1 MCCGGTSCC
10 GRLRLWVRCALWEH
24 FVLGMAGDAWKFRCW
39 GGECGCEIC
48 YFAGMDVF
56 AFAPGDEAAIQ
67 AAVQAH
73 LRYFTA
79 SYFGMEPA
87 GEGAESAYEA
97 MLQLLHL
104 VPDEEQQ
111 QALEKLSNYLHSDS
125 PNQVLVLRGSAGT
138 GKTSLMRGVAAYLQ
152 SLHRPVVLLAP
163 TGRAAK
169 VLSQRT
175 GIAAYTIH
183 RQIYALEERYDKGGH
198 ISGFAFLLKHFES
211 EEPVVFVA
219 DEASMISSLPVNEG
233 QYQMNGLLPDLLQ
246 HVFGSSGWNRLVLVG
261 DPFQLPPVHE
271 NTSAALSTPSLRAA
285 GMAVEEVDL
294 RQVKRQGGHSGILQ
308 LATQLRDQL
317 QYRNH
322 RHAGSKGGAEST
334 ENTTYFDTDFV
345 AEDILEIAS
354 TDAALE
360 LYADL
365 YRRDPESVVFVTYSN
380 FWAHKLNVRLR
391 RLLQPGADRL
401 PMPGEQLL
409 VVRNHFL
416 KNRDFIANGETVEIV
431 SHANELESYAGLQWL
446 PAELAYT
453 DLKGHRQYHQ
463 SRLLF
468 DLLNS
473 KDAGL
478 NAAQWQLLWRARR
491 HAETFGPYDPYL
503 NALQVKYSYAITG
516 HKAQGGEWPHVFVLM
531 ERPYGTDEQHLRWLY
546 TAMTRAQQQL
556 YLVRAV

>member
-1 MCCGGTSCC
+1 
-10 GRLRLWVRCALWEH
+10 
-24 FVLGMAGDAWKFRCW
+24 
-39 GGECGCEIC
+39 
-48 YFAGMDVF
+48 MDVF
-56 AFAPGDEAAIQ
+56 TFAPGDEAAVQ
-67 AAVQAH
+67 AAVNAH

-79 SYFGMEPA
+79 SYFGMEPE
-87 GEGAESAYEA
+87 GEGADDAYAA
-97 MLQLLHL
+97 MLQLLGMQA
-104 VPDEEQQ
+104 DEEQQ
-111 QALEKLSNYLHSDS
+111 QALQQLAAYLHSDT
-125 PNQVLVLRGSAGT
+125 PNEVLILRGSAGT
-138 GKTSLMRGVAAYLQ
+138 GKTSLMRGVAAYLK
-152 SLHRPVVLLAP
+152 SLNRPIVLMAP

-219 DEASMISSLPVNEG
+219 DEASMISSLPLNEG

-246 HVFGSSGWNRLVLVG
+246 HVFGSSSWNRLVLVG

-271 NTSAALSTPSLRAA
+271 TESAALQATRLQALQ
-285 GMAVEEVDL
+285 MAVHQIDL
-294 RQVKRQGGHSGILQ
+294 LQVKRQTGHSGILQ
-308 LATQLRDQL
+308 LATQVRDQL
-317 QYRNH
+317 QLRAQNMLNP
-322 RHAGSKGGAEST
+322 RRLEALGGAEMAD
-334 ENTTYFDTDFV
+334 NPYFDADFP
-345 AEDILEIAS
+345 ADDILEIAS

-360 LYADL
+360 LYVDL

-416 KNRDFIANGETVEIV
+416 KNRDFIANGENVEVV
-431 SHANELESYAGLQWL
+431 SHANELEDYAGLQWL
-446 PAELAYT
+446 AAELAYT

-473 KDAGL
+473 KDASL

-491 HAETFGPYDPYL
+491 HADTFGPYDPYL

-531 ERPYGTDEQHLRWLY
+531 EKPYGGDEQHLRWLY
-546 TAMTRAQQQL
+546 TAMTRAKQHL
-556 YLVRAV
+556 YLVKAV

>member
-1 MCCGGTSCC
+1 
-10 GRLRLWVRCALWEH
+10 
-24 FVLGMAGDAWKFRCW
+24 
-39 GGECGCEIC
+39 
-48 YFAGMDVF
+48 MDVF
-56 AFAPGDEAAIQ
+56 TFAPGDEAAVQ
-67 AAVQAH
+67 AAVNAH

-79 SYFGMEPA
+79 SYFGMEPE
-87 GEGAESAYEA
+87 GEGSDNAYA
-97 MLQLLHL
+97 SMVQLLGMQ
-104 VPDEEQQ
+104 PDEEQQ
-111 QALEKLSNYLHSDS
+111 QALQQLASYLHSDT
-125 PNQVLVLRGSAGT
+125 PNEVLVLRGSAGT
-138 GKTSLMRGVAAYLQ
+138 GKTSLMRGLAAYLQ
-152 SLHRPVVLLAP
+152 SLNRPVVLLAP

-169 VLSQRT
+169 VLAQRT
-175 GIAAYTIH
+175 GMAAFTIH

-219 DEASMISSLPVNEG
+219 DEASMISSLPVKEG

-271 NTSAALSTPSLRAA
+271 TESAALHGQRLQSFH
-285 GMAVEEVDL
+285 MQVNQIDL
-294 RQVKRQGGHSGILQ
+294 QQVKRQSGHSGILQ
-308 LATQLRDQL
+308 LATQVRDQL
-317 QYRNH
+317 KSRAQSMLNPR
-322 RHAGSKGGAEST
+322 RLEALDGAEMAD
-334 ENTTYFDTDFV
+334 NPYFDADFP
-345 AEDILEIAS
+345 ADDILEIAS

-360 LYADL
+360 LYVDL

-416 KNRDFIANGETVEIV
+416 KNRDFISNGENIEVV
-431 SHANELESYAGLQWL
+431 SHANELEDYAGLQWL
-446 PAELAYT
+446 SAELAFT
-453 DLKGHRQYHQ
+453 DLKGRRQYLQ

-478 NAAQWQLLWRARR
+478 SPAHWQLLWRARR

-531 ERPYGTDEQHLRWLY
+531 EKPYGGDEQHLRWLY
-546 TAMTRAQQQL
+546 TAMTRAKQHL
-556 YLVRAV
+556 YLVKAV

>member
-1 MCCGGTSCC
+1 
-10 GRLRLWVRCALWEH
+10 
-24 FVLGMAGDAWKFRCW
+24 
-39 GGECGCEIC
+39 
-48 YFAGMDVF
+48 MDVF
-56 AFAPGDEAAIQ
+56 SFAPEDEMALH

-73 LRYFTA
+73 LRHFTA
-79 SYFGMEPA
+79 SYFGVEPE
-87 GEGAESAYEA
+87 GEGADAAYTS
-97 MLQLLHL
+97 MVQLLGMQ
-104 VPDEEQQ
+104 PDEEQQ
-111 QALEKLSNYLHSDS
+111 QALQQLAAYLHSDT
-125 PNQVLVLRGSAGT
+125 PNEVLILRGSAGT
-138 GKTSLMRGVAAYLQ
+138 GKTSLMRGLAAYLQ
-152 SLHRPVVLLAP
+152 SLNRPVVLLAP

-169 VLSQRT
+169 VLAQRT
-175 GIAAYTIH
+175 GLAAYTIH

-219 DEASMISSLPVNEG
+219 DEASMISSLPVKEG

-271 NTSAALSTPSLRAA
+271 TESAALNAPRLQALT
-285 GMAVEEVDL
+285 MAVSQIDL
-294 RQVKRQGGHSGILQ
+294 LQVKRQSGHSGILQ
-308 LATQLRDQL
+308 LATQVRDQL
-317 QYRNH
+317 KSRSQNMMNVRPL
-322 RHAGSKGGAEST
+322 GSLSGT
-334 ENTTYFDTDFV
+334 EMADNPYFDADFP
-345 AEDILEIAS
+345 ADDILEIAS

-365 YRRDPESVVFVTYSN
+365 YRRDPDSVVFVTYSN

-416 KNRDFIANGETVEIV
+416 KNRDFIANGENIEVV
-431 SHANELESYAGLQWL
+431 SHANELEDYAGLQWL
-446 PAELAYT
+446 SAELAFT
-453 DLKGHRQYHQ
+453 DLKGRRQYLQ

-478 NAAQWQLLWRARR
+478 SPVHWQLLWRARR

-531 ERPYGTDEQHLRWLY
+531 EKPYGGDEQHLRWLY
-546 TAMTRAQQQL
+546 TAMTRAKQHL
-556 YLVRAV
+556 YLVKAV

>member
-1 MCCGGTSCC
+1 
-10 GRLRLWVRCALWEH
+10 
-24 FVLGMAGDAWKFRCW
+24 
-39 GGECGCEIC
+39 
-48 YFAGMDVF
+48 MDVF
-56 AFAPGDEAAIQ
+56 SFAAGDEAAVQ
-67 AAVQAH
+67 AAVAAH

-79 SYFGMEPA
+79 SYFGVEPE
-87 GEGAESAYEA
+87 GEGADDAYQA
-97 MLQLLHL
+97 MLALLA
-104 VPDEEQQ
+104 VAPDEEQQ
-111 QALEKLSNYLHSDS
+111 HALRQLADYLHSDA
-125 PNQVLVLRGSAGT
+125 PNEVLVLRGSAGT

-169 VLSQRT
+169 VLAQRT

-271 NTSAALSTPSLRAA
+271 NQSAALHSERLRGL
-285 GMAVEEVDL
+285 GMGVAEVDL
-294 RQVKRQGGHSGILQ
+294 YQVKRQGGHSGILQ
-308 LATQLRDQL
+308 LATQVRDQL
-317 QYRNH
+317 KSRAQSMMNARQL
-322 RHAGSKGGAEST
+322 GSLSGAEMAD
-334 ENTTYFDTDFV
+334 NAYFDADFP
-345 AEDILEIAS
+345 ADDILEIAS

-365 YRRDPESVVFVTYSN
+365 YRRDPDSVVFVTYSN

-416 KNRDFIANGETVEIV
+416 KNRDFIANGETVEVV
-431 SHANELESYAGLQWL
+431 SHANELEDYAGLQWL
-446 PAELAYT
+446 AAEMAFT
-453 DLKGHRQYHQ
+453 DLKGHRQYQ
-463 SRLLF
+463 QGRLLF

-546 TAMTRAQQQL
+546 TAMTRAKEKL

>member
-1 MCCGGTSCC
+1 
-10 GRLRLWVRCALWEH
+10 
-24 FVLGMAGDAWKFRCW
+24 
-39 GGECGCEIC
+39 
-48 YFAGMDVF
+48 MDVF
-56 AFAPGDEAAIQ
+56 TFAPGDEAALQ

-79 SYFGMEPA
+79 SYLGMEPA
-87 GEGAESAYEA
+87 GEGADSAYEA
-97 MLQLLHL
+97 MGQLLGL

-111 QALEKLSNYLHSDS
+111 QALEKLSNYLHSDT
-125 PNQVLVLRGSAGT
+125 PNEVLVLRGSAGT
-138 GKTSLMRGVAAYLQ
+138 GKTSLMRGLASYVR
-152 SLHRPVVLLAP
+152 SLNRPIVLLAP

-175 GIAAYTIH
+175 GMAAYTIH
-183 RQIYALEERYDKGGH
+183 RQMYALEERYDKGGH

-233 QYQMNGLLPDLLQ
+233 QYQLNGLLPDLLQ

-261 DPFQLPPVHE
+261 DPYQLPPVHE
-271 NTSAALSTPSLRAA
+271 NTSAALSTPSLRAL
-285 GMAVEEVDL
+285 GMAVTEVDL
-294 RQVKRQGGHSGILQ
+294 QQVKRQSSHSGILQ

-317 QYRNH
+317 KNRVQRPLGSLSG
-322 RHAGSKGGAEST
+322 AGTT
-334 ENTTYFDTDFV
+334 ENTYFDTDFP
-345 AEDILEIAS
+345 ADDILEIAS

-365 YRRDPESVVFVTYSN
+365 YRRDPEGVVFVTYSN

-391 RLLQPGADRL
+391 RMLQPDVDRW
-401 PMPGEQLL
+401 PATGEQLL

-416 KNRDFIANGETVEIV
+416 KNRDFIANGETVEVV
-431 SHANELESYAGLQWL
+431 SHAHELEDYAGLKWL
-446 PAELAYT
+446 AAELAYT
-453 DLKGHRQYHQ
+453 DLKGHRQYYQ
-463 SRLLF
+463 GRLLF

-473 KDAGL
+473 KEAGL

-546 TAMTRAQQQL
+546 TAMTRAKQQL
-556 YLVRAV
+556 YLVKAI